1 MIASRGLIEALIHD
15 EVVRCSELTVNLSR
29 QDFFFLKKDQ
39 STKQVRSTGVPKME
53 SDMRQ
58 SGIDVVGEVPWGTH
72 FCQFYETDQDL
83 IETLVPYFREGL
95 AANEFCMWI
104 TSAPLQVDQAA
115 KALRGAVPDLDKY
128 IDNGQ
133 IEILDYSQWY
143 TRSGKFSADEVL
155 QGWIEKLRMARER
168 GYEGLRLSGNTFWLE
183 QADWDSFTR
192 YEEEINSVI
201 GQYRMLAICTY
212 CLQKCSALEIL
223 DVVANHQFA
232 LIKRSGRWDI
242 IESAQHLKTEQAL
255 RESEENYR
263 HILETANEGIWI
275 VDSKARTTY
284 VNNKMAEMLGYSP
297 EEMSGKKLSDF
308 IEEDDEHKV
317 AANLERRRKG
327 IAESF
332 EFKFVRKDGS
342 RLWTISNVTPLL
354 DKEGKFAGSLGM
366 LNDITER
373 KRVEEALQES
383 EQRYATTLASI
394 GDAVVATD
402 ITGKITFMNAVAEEL
417 TGWTLPEA
425 SMKPAREVFKI
436 INEDTRQEV
445 EDPVRKVLDEGAIV
459 GLANH
464 TILLG
469 KDGTETP
476 IDDSGAPI
484 RDRNGNIKGAVLVF
498 RDIAERKKSE
508 AAIARLASFPEM
520 NPSPVV
526 EVDLTGQVLYA
537 NPATRR
543 SFPDLERRGPLHP
556 WLADFQSLC
565 EALQNGQAQ
574 STIRDVTIGEKCY
587 QQMAYYVKNEKRIR
601 IYGNDI
607 TESKRIEESR
617 SYLASIVD
625 SSDDAIIGETLDGVI
640 ISWNAGAKKMYGYTA
655 EEVFGKS
662 INIIMPPDRQ
672 DEGHHLL
679 DRIKNGDCAVHIETE
694 RWRKDGKR
702 IQIALTV
709 SPIKDKFGNLIGAS
723 TIARDITKRK
733 QMEEALIES
742 KQRYA
747 TTLGS
752 IGDAVIATD
761 TAGKITFMN
770 PVAEELTGWTLR
782 EASMIPVEQVFNII
796 NEYTRLKVDDPV
808 AKVLEVGA
816 IVGLANHTVLVRRD
830 GTEVA
835 IDDSG
840 APIKDRNNNISGVV
854 LVFRN
859 ITERKKAEA
868 RISHQNTILN
878 AINRVYEEAVYCET
892 VEDLCRACLN
902 IIESITGSKL
912 GFIGE
917 VGQDGLLHNLG
928 ISDPG
933 WELCAMTDETGNRR
947 YPGSFKIHGLYGR
960 VLHDGNSLL
969 TNNPSTHPDSIGV
982 PKGHPRLTAF
992 LGVPFVHDGRV
1003 VGMIGLGNREGGYRS
1018 EDQEIMEALTPTILE
1033 CVLRKRAEEA
1043 LHETRDYL
1051 ESLIDYANAP
1061 IIVWDPSFRIT
1072 RFNHAFERLTG
1083 LRTAEALG
1091 EPLSILFP
1099 EGSRDVSLDHI
1110 RRTMAGERW
1119 EAVDI
1124 PILKA
1129 DGSIRTALWNS
1140 ANIYARNGTAII
1152 ATIAQGQDITDRK
1165 LAEEELRKARDELE
1179 LRVQERTAELSQAKE
1194 AAEAAAQAKSDFMAN
1209 MSHEIRTPM
1218 NAVIGMTSLLLDDVT
1233 LNPEHR
1239 DFIETIRIS
1248 GDALMVI
1255 INDILDFSKMQ
1266 ENKVIL
1272 EDQPFDLGNCVEE
1285 ALDLVASK
1293 ASEKSLNLAYTIER
1307 SVPGVIIGDPN
1318 RLRQILS
1325 NLLINAVKFTERG
1338 EVKLSISAQRLDAA
1352 HEIRFAVQDT
1362 GIGISPDQM
1371 NRLFQP
1377 FSQVDSTITRN
1388 YGGVGLGLVI
1398 SKRLIE
1404 LMEGRIWAESELG
1417 KGSTFYFTIKAETA
1431 PGDPLENLV
1440 GDQPQ
1445 LVGRNVLIV
1454 NDNRT
1459 NRRILGAYIY
1469 SWGMVPLLASA
1480 SQDALDWIRRGD
1492 CFDVAILDMNMQDM
1506 DGLTLAKEIRRYNK
1520 TLPLVMLASI
1530 GQHLPANHAYLT
1542 KPIKPS
1548 QLHRVLTN
1556 VISTQ
1561 LGKKAERANAIDKE
1575 VQTSSLRILLA
1586 EDNVT
1591 SQKVAIQMLKRMG
1604 YKADVVANGIEA
1616 LQALERQ
1623 PYDLVLMDLKM
1634 PEMDG
1639 LEATLIIRQRW
1650 PDNGPKIV
1658 AVTAYALQG
1667 DREKCIEAGMDDY
1680 ISKPIKVSELA
1691 EVLRKYQTT
1700 EIP

>member
-15 EVVRCSELTVNLSR
+15 EVVRCSERTLNLSR
-29 QDFFFLKKDQ
+29 QDLFFLKKDQ
-39 STKQVRSTGVPKME
+39 STKQVKSTGVPKME

-115 KALRGAVPDLDKY
+115 KALRDAVPDLDKY

-192 YEEEINSVI
+192 YEEAVNNVI

-212 CLQKCSALEIL
+212 CLPKCSALEIL

-232 LIKRSGRWDI
+232 LIKRSGRWEI

-263 HILETANEGIWI
+263 HILQTANEGIWI
-275 VDSKARTTY
+275 VDSKAQTTY
-284 VNNKMAEMLGYSP
+284 VNDKMAEMLGYSP

-317 AANLERRRKG
+317 AANLERRQKG

-354 DKEGKFAGSLGM
+354 DKEGKFAGSFGM
-366 LNDITER
+366 LTDITER

-394 GDAVVATD
+394 GDAVIATD
-402 ITGKITFMNAVAEEL
+402 IAGKITFMNAVAEEL

-436 INEDTRQEV
+436 INEETRQEV
-445 EDPVRKVLDEGAIV
+445 EDPVRKVLDKGAIV

-464 TILLG
+464 TILVRR
-469 KDGTETP
+469 DGTETP

-498 RDIAERKKSE
+498 RDITERKKGE

-526 EVDLTGQVLYA
+526 EVDMAGQVLYA
-537 NPATRR
+537 NRATRR
-543 SFPDLERRGPLHP
+543 SLPDLERRGPLHP
-556 WLADFQSLC
+556 WLADFHSFFEMLQDGQTQSI
-565 EALQNGQAQ
+565 
-574 STIRDVTIGEKCY
+574 IREVTIGEQCY
-587 QQMAYYVKNEKRIR
+587 QQIAYYVKNEKRIR
-601 IYGNDI
+601 IYGSDI
-607 TESKRIEESR
+607 TEIKRIEENR
-617 SYLASIVD
+617 SYLASIVE

-640 ISWNAGAKKMYGYTA
+640 ISWNSGAKKMYGYTA

-672 DEGHHLL
+672 YEGHHILE
-679 DRIKNGDCAVHIETE
+679 RIKNGDCAVHIETE
-694 RWRKDGKR
+694 RWQKDGKR
-702 IQIALTV
+702 IQIALAV

-747 TTLGS
+747 TTLAS

-761 TAGKITFMN
+761 TAGRITFMN

-782 EASMIPVEQVFNII
+782 EASMIPVKQVFNII
-796 NEYTRLKVDDPV
+796 NEQTRQKVDDPV

-840 APIKDRNNNISGVV
+840 APIKDHNNNISGVV

-859 ITERKKAEA
+859 ITERKNAEA
-868 RISHQNTILN
+868 RISHQNTVLN
-878 AINRVYEEAVYCET
+878 AINRVYEEAIYCET

-902 IIESITGSKL
+902 IIEPITDSKL

-933 WELCAMTDETGNRR
+933 WELCAMTDGTGNRR
-947 YPGSFKIHGLYGR
+947 SPGSFKIHGLYGR

-992 LGVPFVHDGRV
+992 LGVPFVRDGRV

-1033 CVLRKRAEEA
+1033 CVLRKSAEEA

-1061 IIVWDPSFRIT
+1061 IIVWNPSFRIT

-1099 EGSRDVSLDHI
+1099 EGSRDISMDHI

-1124 PILKA
+1124 PILNA

-1140 ANIYARNGTAII
+1140 ANIYTRNGTAIV

-1218 NAVIGMTSLLLDDVT
+1218 NAVIGMTSLLLDDET
-1233 LNPEHR
+1233 LNPEQR
-1239 DFIETIRIS
+1239 DFIETIRMS

-1272 EDQPFDLGNCVEE
+1272 EDQPFDLASCVEE

-1293 ASEKSLNLAYTIER
+1293 ASEKSLNLAYTIDK

-1325 NLLINAVKFTERG
+1325 NLLINAIKFTERG
-1338 EVKLSISAQRLDAA
+1338 EVKLSISAQSLDAT
-1352 HEIRFAVQDT
+1352 HEIHFKVQDT

-1371 NRLFQP
+1371 DRLFQP
-1377 FSQVDSTITRN
+1377 FSQIDSTVTRN
-1388 YGGVGLGLVI
+1388 HGGVGLGLVI

-1417 KGSTFYFTIKAETA
+1417 KGSAFHFTIKAETA

-1492 CFDVAILDMNMQDM
+1492 AFDVAILDMNMQDM

-1530 GQHLPANHAYLT
+1530 GQHLPVDHACLT

-1561 LGKKAERANAIDKE
+1561 LGKKAERAKAIDKE
-1575 VQTSSLRILLA
+1575 VQNSSLRILLA

-1623 PYDLVLMDLKM
+1623 PYDLVLMDLRM
-1634 PEMDG
+1634 PEMGG
-1639 LEATLIIRQRW
+1639 LEAAQFIRQRW

-1680 ISKPIKVSELA
+1680 ISKPIRVSELA